1 MFINPSI
8 ESDDVKVDILSS
20 PKDVQGYSTK
30 GARFDKLLS
39 LATDSQLSAEIEAYI
54 KDAESLILQE
64 ESPKTLVKLI
74 KDGKKWYTIS
84 LPEISDIIFPYIIR
98 DSVRF
103 IRNDAKVIARDNFY
117 TISSNHDPYL
127 ILGMLN
133 SIFVFSQLET
143 CGKSYGNGLLKIQ
156 KYDVDNIVVPNPSN
170 ISESDQQGL
179 IKCAKSLIKTNDTKY
194 VIEATKIL
202 SKYYHIDNIEDI
214 YKSQK
219 NNRLKYEL

>member
-1 MFINPSI
+1 
-8 ESDDVKVDILSS
+8 
-20 PKDVQGYSTK
+20 
-30 GARFDKLLS
+30 
-39 LATDSQLSAEIEAYI
+39 
-54 KDAESLILQE
+54 
-64 ESPKTLVKLI
+64 
-74 KDGKKWYTIS
+74 
-84 LPEISDIIFPYIIR
+84 
-98 DSVRF
+98 
-103 IRNDAKVIARDNFY
+103 
-117 TISSNHDPYL
+117 
-127 ILGMLN
+127 MLN

-156 KYDVDNIVVPNPSN
+156 KYDVDNIVIPNPSN

-219 NNRLKYEL
+219 KQ